1 MPVRNI
7 FKILILLI
15 FITINLKCSVYSFK
29 GHNPPEGIETVA
41 VPLFENTSGFSE
53 ANIREEFTENLKNR
67 IIDDNTFTIADKNVA
82 DGIVKCNITN
92 VRDEALVIS
101 GNENVTKR
109 KVTITVT
116 VLFENLNK
124 QKQVWDRTFE
134 NWGEYSSSAT
144 TFSNRETGIKDAT
157 EKICEDILN
166 GMTSNW

>member
-7 FKILILLI
+7 LKIFLLVV
-15 FITINLKCSVYSFK
+15 FITLNLECGVYSFK

-53 ANIREEFTENLKNR
+53 ANIREDFTENLKNK
-67 IIDDNTFTIADKNVA
+67 IVNDNTFIIADKNIA

-109 KVTITVT
+109 KVTITVI

-124 QKQVWDRTFE
+124 QKEVWDRTFE

-144 TFSNRETGIKDAT
+144 TFSNRETGIKDAL

-166 GMTSNW
+166 DMTSNW

>member
-1 MPVRNI
+1 MPVRNYLQI
-7 FKILILLI
+7 LLLLILIA
-15 FITINLKCSVYSFK
+15 INLKCGVYSFK
-29 GHNPPEGIETVA
+29 GNNPPEGIETVA
-41 VPLFENTSGFSE
+41 VPLFENTSSFSE
-53 ANIREEFTENLKNR
+53 ANIREDFTENLKSK
-67 IIDDNTFTIADKNVA
+67 IVDDNTFTITDKNVS

-124 QKQVWDRTFE
+124 QKIVWDRTFE

-166 GMTSNW
+166 DMTSNW

>member
-1 MPVRNI
+1 MS
-7 FKILILLI
+7 K
-15 FITINLKCSVYSFK
+15 
-29 GHNPPEGIETVA
+29 
-41 VPLFENTSGFSE
+41 SE
-53 ANIREEFTENLKNR
+53 EYI
-67 IIDDNTFTIADKNVA
+67 
-82 DGIVKCNITN
+82 
-92 VRDEALVIS
+92 IS

-124 QKQVWDRTFE
+124 HKQVWDRTFE